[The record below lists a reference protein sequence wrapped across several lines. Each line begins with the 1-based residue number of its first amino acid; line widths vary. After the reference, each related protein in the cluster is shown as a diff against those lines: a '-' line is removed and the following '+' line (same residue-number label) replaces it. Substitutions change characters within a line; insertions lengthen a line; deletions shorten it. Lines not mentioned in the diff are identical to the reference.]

1 MLVSCNSKTHLTL
14 NELKEEVNE
23 IKSNI
28 DGDIAVAFLDLSNKE
43 NQILINSTK
52 SFHAASTMKVPIM
65 IELFKQQTEKKL
77 NLNDSIVLKNKFK
90 SIVDGSWY
98 KMDIGDDS
106 DDITHSKVDTKQRL
120 YDLMYNMITVSS
132 NLATNVLIELVG
144 AKKYNSKY
152 A

>member
-1 MLVSCNSKTHLTL
+1 MSKPVQYLLISICLTMLVSCNSKTHLTL

-52 SFHAASTMKVPIM
+52 SFHAASTMKIPIM

-77 NLNDSIVLKNKFK
+77 NLNEYLEDSEDLP
-90 SIVDGSWY
+90 S
-98 KMDIGDDS
+98 DS
-106 DDITHSKVDTKQRL
+106 S
-120 YDLMYNMITVSS
+120 
-132 NLATNVLIELVG
+132 A
-144 AKKYNSKY
+144 
-152 A
+152 